1 MKKIH
6 LKSSFENLQFRGPFS
21 LDTSVNNLMLINLQE
36 GHFRF

>member
-21 LDTSVNNLMLINLQE
+21 LDTSVINLQE